1 MQISDIVD
9 AMLDLIKKNLIAK
22 TPVTADVFIGDT
34 VIPVTNSFHFK
45 PNQEVVLID
54 YDYNVSGT
62 PHYEKY
68 EYAVV
73 KSVDDTRTITLTEP
87 IKSDWFLAR
96 MTSLQKTIGHS
107 PLYEENVLYGDR
119 EVIPENEIAITVEP
133 VSLTNEWIY
142 LQGGLS
148 EEYRITFMVYGK
160 SVKTE
165 EGMRILNKYTEALY
179 QLVNDNLHLN
189 IDNIQTPILDDVLSG
204 DTMIYIDDTP
214 ENRENFVISA
224 TLDDQ
229 YELQDNLTPPC
240 FFSDVVNRIVGG
252 GKICLEVDPPVGT
265 DYLISEFG
273 VLTRLNRYLYDSRV
287 DNVTWGM
294 TQKGSAVLRAAELSW
309 FGKEVNE
316 HFFPQPDKRVIYFEE
331 EDGCSESTTSSSS
344 SSSSSSSM

>member
-22 TPVTADVFIGDT
+22 TSVTADVFIGDT
-34 VIPVTNSFHFK
+34 VIPVTNSFHFE

-54 YDYNVSGT
+54 YDYNISGT
-62 PHYEKY
+62 PHFEKY

-87 IKSDWFLAR
+87 IKSDWYLAR

-119 EVIPENEIAITVEP
+119 EVIPEKEIAITVEP

-179 QLVNDNLHLN
+179 QLVNDK
-189 IDNIQTPILDDVLSG
+189 G
-204 DTMIYIDDTP
+204 DTMIYIEDTP
-214 ENRENFVISA
+214 ENRENFVVSA

-240 FFSDVVNRIVGG
+240 FFSDVISRTIGG

-287 DNVTWGM
+287 DNVTWGI